1 MNHFALGRIALIT
14 ALGWS
19 LVTGSLAQ
27 TPPSAPGERPRE
39 TTPHEAGAES
49 VVLPKSVPDPIEPVN
64 RIVYTFNK
72 GIMTRVVKPT
82 AKVYRLIVIKPVRTG
97 IGNFGRN
104 ITFPGRLINN
114 LLQGKWGGARDE
126 S

>member
-1 MNHFALGRIALIT
+1 MNYLVWGRIALTT

-19 LVTGSLAQ
+19 LVTSSLAQ
-27 TPPSAPGERPRE
+27 TPPSVPTEPIRR
-39 TTPHEAGAES
+39 TSLHEASAEI
-49 VVLPKSVPDPIEPVN
+49 VVLPESVPDPIEPVN
-64 RIVYTFNK
+64 RVVYALNK
-72 GIMTRVVKPT
+72 GIMTVAVKQT

-114 LLQGKWGGARDE
+114 LAEPSRGGITAW
-126 S
+126 